1 MNTTDFKNRRVT
13 VMGLGRF
20 GGGIGVVNFLL
31 QQGARVTLTDLQRE
45 GQLKDSLSKIDV
57 SRLDQLV
64 LGEHRERD
72 FVECDCVV
80 INPGI
85 VADKNRFIRAA
96 VRAGVPVTT
105 EINLFWD
112 RCRAKVIIVTGTVGK
127 STTSS
132 LITHLLKH
140 AGVSCHLGGN
150 IGISL
155 LSKVE
160 TFTEDDWVVLELS
173 SFQLEYLKPLQP
185 RPNITVV
192 TNFFANHIDWHGDL
206 DSYRTAK
213 QVALN
218 WQTPDGVAVLNA
230 NDPDVRQWKTKGKRI
245 EFGSQANHEVD
256 RIEMTPHSY
265 EIKVGSDVE
274 EIPYSAL
281 PARLNLPHQRAN
293 IAAALA
299 AVLSTQTADPNTIM
313 KGLSS
318 FRPLP
323 HRLELIAD
331 REGIEYINDSKATTP
346 EATMAALS
354 SMTRP
359 VVLIAGGKDKRID
372 VSELCRSI
380 SGHVKAVALIG
391 DTSLLMAL
399 LLPEYRKGLLYSV
412 HHDLACAYR
421 WCQKQLESGDTLLLS
436 PGCSSDSQFLNY
448 EDRGNQFRQLVETK
462 TNTCSEQSSH

>member
-1 MNTTDFKNRRVT
+1 
-13 VMGLGRF
+13 MGLGRF

-31 QQGARVTLTDLQRE
+31 QQGARVTLTDLQSE
-45 GQLKDSLSKIDV
+45 GQLADSLSKIDV
-57 SRLDQLV
+57 SRLDQLI

-72 FVECDCVV
+72 FVESDCVV

-105 EINLFWD
+105 EINLFWE
-112 RCRAKVIIVTGTVGK
+112 RCRAKVILVTGTVGK

-132 LITHLLKH
+132 LIAHLLEQ

-160 TFTEDDWVVLELS
+160 TFSEDDWVVLELS

-185 RPNITVV
+185 RPNISVV
-192 TNFFANHIDWHGDL
+192 TNLFANHLDWHGDL
-206 DSYRTAK
+206 DAYRTAK
-213 QVALN
+213 QFALN
-218 WQTPDGVAVLNA
+218 WQTAEGVAVLNA
-230 NDPDVRQWKTKGKRI
+230 DDPDVRQWKTKGNRI
-245 EFGSQANHEVD
+245 EFGSQANCEIDCVK
-256 RIEMTPHSY
+256 MTPHSY
-265 EIKVGSDVE
+265 EIKVGTDIQ
-274 EIPYSAL
+274 EILFSAL
-281 PARLNLPHQRAN
+281 PNRLNLPHQRAN
-293 IAAALA
+293 VAAAFA
-299 AVLSTQTADPNTIM
+299 AVLSTRTADLKTIM
-313 KGLSS
+313 NGLSS

-323 HRLELIAD
+323 HRLEHIA
-331 REGIEYINDSKATTP
+331 ELGGIEYINDSKATTP

-391 DTSLLMAL
+391 DTALLMAL

-412 HHDLACAYR
+412 HHDLASAYR
-421 WCQKQLESGDTLLLS
+421 WCLKHLEPGETLLLS

-448 EDRGNQFRQLVETK
+448 EDRGNQFRQLVEAEVAVYSK
-462 TNTCSEQSSH
+462 KSSQ